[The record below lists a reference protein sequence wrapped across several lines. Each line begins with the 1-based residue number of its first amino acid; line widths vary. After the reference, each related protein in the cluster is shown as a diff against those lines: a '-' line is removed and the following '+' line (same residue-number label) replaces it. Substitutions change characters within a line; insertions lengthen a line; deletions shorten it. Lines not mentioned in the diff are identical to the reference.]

1 MGYLVVGDIHNEI
14 HYMRKVVDYAVGK
27 DLQLIFVGDLVD
39 YGPAPAEVI
48 LLANSLSN
56 AQFIEGNHDNKVY
69 RYSLGNDVTVIHTMD
84 KTIEALQDPE
94 VADAWQQLYEK
105 MTSHVVI
112 GNTHITHAG
121 FSAEYWG
128 GAIDSKKTKKTYL
141 YGETD
146 KTKPFI
152 ERFGQMYP
160 HRSYAWTGA
169 IPKGKTV
176 IVGHDRSPFQE
187 EPAFDSNIN
196 NIIISENPQGGTV
209 VFTDTGSGKG
219 GFVSGVVLDDDGV
232 IEQCVSFADAT

>member
-1 MGYLVVGDIHNEI
+1 M
-14 HYMRKVVDYAVGK
+14 
-27 DLQLIFVGDLVD
+27 
-39 YGPAPAEVI
+39 
-48 LLANSLSN
+48 
-56 AQFIEGNHDNKVY
+56 
-69 RYSLGNDVTVIHTMD
+69 
-84 KTIEALQDPE
+84 
-94 VADAWQQLYEK
+94 
-105 MTSHVVI
+105 
-112 GNTHITHAG
+112 
-121 FSAEYWG
+121 
-128 GAIDSKKTKKTYL
+128 

>member
-27 DLQLIFVGDLVD
+27 DLEVIFVGDLVD

-56 AQFIEGNHDNKVY
+56 AQFVEGNHDNKIY
-69 RYSLGNDVTVIHTMD
+69 RYTLGNDVEVMYTMD
-84 KTIEALQDPE
+84 STVQALQDPD

-105 MTSHVVI
+105 MTSHIVI
-112 GNTHITHAG
+112 GDTHITHAG
-121 FSAEYWG
+121 FSPEYWEG
-128 GAIDSKKTKKTYL
+128 DIDSKKTKRTYL

-152 ERFGQMYP
+152 ERFGQLYP
-160 HRSYAWTGA
+160 HRSYNWTGA
-169 IPKGKTV
+169 IPDGKTV

-196 NIIISENPQGGTV
+196 SIVVSTNNLGGKV
-209 VFTDTGSGKG
+209 VFTDTGAGKG
-219 GFVSGVVLDDDGV
+219 GFVSGVELDDAGEIV
-232 IEQCVSFADAT
+232 QFISFEDET